1 MKRARVLLWVVGA
14 VMCVVSILLFTH
26 VIDVFNRADQPK
38 RITESV
44 APTSPPIQE
53 ASRLASVEIAP
64 QQPDQLDVL
73 DPPAQSSHHA
83 IAPDLEPPVA
93 DASPATESKNPATAD
108 AIEVPSPTAPNDE
121 FVTITST
128 VSIRNGPSASADIIG
143 RAYAG
148 ARARVASRDS
158 GWLQIVDSASGNT
171 GWVNSS
177 VLAPSPT
184 TETAATEESSD
195 EAPDEALDTAP
206 GAQSSQTSKNAD
218 SATKSK
224 PAAKAKHL
232 RANRYYDRRRFAF
245 RFRFRGFLR

>member
-1 MKRARVLLWVVGA
+1 MKRARVLLWLVGA

-38 RITESV
+38 RITESE
-44 APTSPPIQE
+44 APTFPPIQE

-64 QQPDQLDVL
+64 QQADLDVL
-73 DPPAQSSHHA
+73 DPPAQSSRHA

-93 DASPATESKNPATAD
+93 YPSPATESKNPATAD
-108 AIEVPSPTAPNDE
+108 AIEEVPSPTAPNDE
-121 FVTITST
+121 FVTISST
-128 VSIRNGPSASADIIG
+128 VSIRNGPSASAVIIG

-245 RFRFRGFLR
+245 SFRFRGFLR